1 MKEEFDGFSEKMKEE
16 MEKDA
21 RQIEDA
27 IRADAEIS
35 NMKASAELK
44 DKVQKRIAEYHREEL
59 LARLSEED
67 REALRLGQ
75 ELQKKRADGVSD
87 AEHSVEISDEIGIS
101 SEEVKQAAGRTGSS
115 RRGRKILWKRVAV
128 LAAAIVV
135 VLAIGITSV
144 GGPKRLIEE
153 MKQTVGGREMT
164 RINSDDGEVK
174 SSGEK
179 EEEKAYQQI
188 KDELGFDPVKVIWK
202 PKGMSFDRV
211 EIDPDI
217 PLAHFIYELDG
228 QTITYV
234 VDALYI
240 DNSWGLDVEDELLE
254 EYECPLEKAT
264 ASVQAYKVGA
274 AESVRYVAQFDYRDV
289 HYTLIGVMEKEEMEN
304 ILENL
309 HFL

>member
-35 NMKASAELK
+35 NVKASAELK

-128 LAAAIVV
+128 LAAAIVA

-164 RINSDDGEVK
+164 QVDSDDGKVVN
-174 SSGEK
+174 SGEK

-188 KDELGFDPVKVIWK
+188 KDEFGFDPVKVIWK
-202 PKGMSFDRV
+202 PKGMSFDRL

-234 VDALYI
+234 IDALYI
-240 DNSWGLDVEDELLE
+240 DNSWGLDVEDELVV
-254 EYECPLEKAT
+254 EYEYPLEKTT
-264 ASVQAYKVGA
+264 ASVEAYKISDTLVN
-274 AESVRYVAQFDYRDV
+274 YLAQFDYRDV

>member
-1 MKEEFDGFSEKMKEE
+1 MKEEFDGFREKMKEE

-35 NMKASAELK
+35 NVKASAELK

-188 KDELGFDPVKVIWK
+188 KDEVGFDPVRIVWK

-211 EIDPDI
+211 ENDPDI

-240 DNSWGLDVEDELLE
+240 DNSWGLDVEDELVE
-254 EYECPLEKAT
+254 EYEYPLEKTT
-264 ASVQAYKVGA
+264 ASVEAYKISDTLVN
-274 AESVRYVAQFDYRDV
+274 YLAQFDYRDV

>member
-1 MKEEFDGFSEKMKEE
+1 MKEEFDGFREKMKEE

-21 RQIEDA
+21 RQIEGA

-44 DKVQKRIAEYHREEL
+44 DKVQKRIAEYQREEL

-67 REALRLGQ
+67 REALRLGK

-101 SEEVKQAAGRTGSS
+101 SEEGKQAAGKTSLP

-128 LAAAIVV
+128 LAAAIVA

-144 GGPKRLIEE
+144 GGPKRFIEE

-164 RINSDDGEVK
+164 QVDSDNDK
-174 SSGEK
+174 RATSGEDR
-179 EEEKAYQQI
+179 EEKAYQQV
-188 KDELGFDPVKVIWK
+188 KDELGFDPVRIVWK
-202 PKGMSFDRV
+202 PSEMLFDRV

-240 DNSWGLDVEDELLE
+240 DNSWGLDVEDELVE
-254 EYECPLEKAT
+254 DYEYPLEKTT
-264 ASVQAYKVGA
+264 ASVEAYKISDTLVN
-274 AESVRYVAQFDYRDV
+274 YLAQFDYRDV
-289 HYTLIGVMEKEEMEN
+289 HYTLIGVMEKEELEN

>member
-1 MKEEFDGFSEKMKEE
+1 MKEEFDGFREKMKEE

-44 DKVQKRIAEYHREEL
+44 DKVQKRIAEYQREEL

-101 SEEVKQAAGRTGSS
+101 SEEVKQAAGKTSLP

-128 LAAAIVV
+128 LAAAIVA

-144 GGPKRLIEE
+144 GGPKRFIEE

-188 KDELGFDPVKVIWK
+188 KDEFGFDPVKVIWK
-202 PKGMSFDRV
+202 PNGMKFDRV

-217 PLAHFIYELDG
+217 PLAYFIYELDG
-228 QTITYV
+228 KTITYV

-240 DNSWGLDVEDELLE
+240 DNSWGLDVEDELVE
-254 EYECPLEKAT
+254 DYEYPLEKTT
-264 ASVQAYKVGA
+264 ASVEAYKISDTLVN
-274 AESVRYVAQFDYRDV
+274 YLAQFDYRDV
-289 HYTLIGVMEKEEMEN
+289 HYTLIGVMEKEELEN

>member
-1 MKEEFDGFSEKMKEE
+1 MKEEFDGFREKMKEE

-35 NMKASAELK
+35 NVKASAELK

-164 RINSDDGEVK
+164 SINSDDGEVK

-188 KDELGFDPVKVIWK
+188 KDEFGFDPVRIVWK

-211 EIDPDI
+211 ENDPDI

-240 DNSWGLDVEDELLE
+240 DNSWGLDVEDELVE
-254 EYECPLEKAT
+254 EYEYPLEKTT
-264 ASVQAYKVGA
+264 ASVEAYKISDTLVN
-274 AESVRYVAQFDYRDV
+274 YLAQFDYRDV

>member
-1 MKEEFDGFSEKMKEE
+1 MKEEFDGFRVNMKEE

-44 DKVQKRIAEYHREEL
+44 DKVQKRIAEYQREEL

-101 SEEVKQAAGRTGSS
+101 SEEVMQAAGKTSLP

-128 LAAAIVV
+128 LAAAIVA

-144 GGPKRLIEE
+144 GGPRRFIEE

-164 RINSDDGEVK
+164 RINSDDEEVLG
-174 SSGEK
+174 SGEDI
-179 EEEKAYQQI
+179 EEKSYQQA
-188 KDELGFDPVKVIWK
+188 KDELGFDPVKIIWK
-202 PKGMSFDRV
+202 PEKMTFDRV

-240 DNSWGLDVEDELLE
+240 DNSWGLDVEDELVE
-254 EYECPLEKAT
+254 EYEYPLEKTT
-264 ASVQAYKVGA
+264 ASVEAYKISDTLVN
-274 AESVRYVAQFDYRDV
+274 YLAQFDYQDV
-289 HYTLIGVMEKEEMEN
+289 HYTLIGVMEKEELES

>member
-1 MKEEFDGFSEKMKEE
+1 MKEEFDGFREKMKEE

-44 DKVQKRIAEYHREEL
+44 DKVQKRIAEYQREEL

-101 SEEVKQAAGRTGSS
+101 SEEVKQAAGKTGLP

-128 LAAAIVV
+128 LAAAIVA

-144 GGPKRLIEE
+144 GGPKRFITVV
-153 MKQTVGGREMT
+153 KQTVGGREVT
-164 RINSDDGEVK
+164 KVNTDNGNVANAGE
-174 SSGEK
+174 EK
-179 EEEKAYQQI
+179 EEAAYQQV

-202 PKGMSFDRV
+202 PSEMVFDRV

-240 DNSWGLDVEDELLE
+240 DNSWGLDVEDELVE
-254 EYECPLEKAT
+254 EYECSLEKAT

-274 AESVRYVAQFDYRDV
+274 AESVRYVAQFDYQDV